1 MNKLTFDVEFE
12 DVLQTG
18 EKTETLR
25 YNVNTVPETGAE
37 YPVYLSNNEK
47 IGRARIL
54 ETTFITISRIPNY
67 TFEGHINYESTTDV
81 IEHLNEYYHDTIRP
95 TDELLYIKFSFIG
108 TDNMD

>member
-1 MNKLTFDVEFE
+1 MNKLTFDTEFE
-12 DVLQTG
+12 NVLQNG

-67 TFEGHINYESTTDV
+67 TFEGHINYESAADV
-81 IEHLNEYYHDTIRP
+81 IEHLNEYYHDKISP

-108 TDNMD
+108 ESTD